1 VARLLL
7 GSVSDRLARNLTTS
21 MLIVRGG
28 EG

>member
-28 EG
+28 AE